1 MAGRSAGEGRRI
13 SGATFSL
20 IVISFSELRKDLRH
34 LLESRWEEP
43 VRRRA
48 HELASTLADA
58 CDRQGLK
65 DVAVLARSL
74 ANLARL
80 SKEQA
85 ATIQPALAEKFDS
98 LQREAQRLLS
108 LHSKQQFG

>member
-1 MAGRSAGEGRRI
+1 MAGKRI

-20 IVISFSELRKDLRH
+20 IAVSFSELRKDLAH
-34 LLESRWEEP
+34 LLESEWAEP

-80 SKEQA
+80 SKVQA
-85 ATIQPALAEKFDS
+85 MSLRSELSEKIDSILRDAERRMSIHAK
-98 LQREAQRLLS
+98 QRL
-108 LHSKQQFG
+108 G